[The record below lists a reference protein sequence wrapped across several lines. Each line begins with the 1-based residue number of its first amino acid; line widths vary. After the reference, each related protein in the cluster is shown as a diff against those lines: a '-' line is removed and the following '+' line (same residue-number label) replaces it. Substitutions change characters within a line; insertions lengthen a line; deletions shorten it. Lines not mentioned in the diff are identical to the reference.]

1 MTAHPGF
8 WSACAMCAVCAVLGA
23 GAAAL
28 PAPAFAQT
36 APPPAS
42 APALAADDSPA
53 GFFDQPV
60 ATGRLQDAR
69 GGSQTVQ
76 NDMTLSGAT
85 TGNTAINLSTGA
97 NTIGAGAFSSMSGL
111 PVVIQNS
118 GANVLIQN
126 ATLVHLELN

>member
-1 MTAHPGF
+1 MTARPPGF
-8 WSACAMCAVCAVLGA
+8 WPACAMCAVCAVFGA

-36 APPPAS
+36 APQPAS
-42 APALAADDSPA
+42 APGLAADSPA
-53 GFFDQPV
+53 GLFDQPV
-60 ATGRLQDAR
+60 ATDRLQDAR

-97 NTIGAGAFSSMSGL
+97 NTIGEGAFSGMSGL
-111 PVVIQNS
+111 PIVIQNS

-126 ATLVHLELN
+126 ATIVHLELN

>member
-1 MTAHPGF
+1 MTARSGF
-8 WSACAMCAVCAVLGA
+8 WPACAMCAVCAVLGA

-28 PAPAFAQT
+28 PAVAFAQT
-36 APPPAS
+36 APPPAN
-42 APALAADDSPA
+42 APGLTADRQA
-53 GFFDQPV
+53 GVFDQPV
-60 ATGRLQDAR
+60 AAERLQDAR

-76 NDMTLSGAT
+76 NDMTLSGAA

-97 NTIGAGAFSSMSGL
+97 NTIGAGAFSGMSGL

-126 ATLVHLELN
+126 ATIVHLELN